1 MNFDFTI
8 ADIFW
13 ECFNK
18 SLEQNKT
25 GYDGKIRILSIIASE
40 FQYEELQR
48 KLKVSSKTISKA
60 RLHSK
65 VNGPGCAGVEKPII
79 TRVQITEEAKRQF
92 EIFFADKNI
101 VNLSSYRVNE
111 KTGDPV
117 KYLKDQK
124 ETLWRKYFE
133 LHPSGMKRTSFL
145 KRLNDGSFVYKE
157 DMGGLCGICFEYG
170 YGVFDDVK
178 ILISGRINEKDHQN
192 QLIAELESIQRHLK
206 REYEKELEVDCL
218 GNTYHVECLEHC
230 LPYAFGQCY
239 AK

>member
-1 MNFDFTI
+1 MRAWRAMLRATGCTEITPVSIDKLEVLNSNGFLNVKKKIDFTI

-25 GYDGKIRILSIIASE
+25 GYDGKIRILSIIARE
-40 FQYEELQR
+40 FQYKELQR

-79 TRVQITEEAKRQF
+79 TRVRITEEAKRQF

-111 KTGDPV
+111 KTGDPDIIF
-117 KYLKDQK
+117 K
-124 ETLWRKYFE
+124 TLE
-133 LHPSGMKRTSFL
+133 
-145 KRLNDGSFVYKE
+145 
-157 DMGGLCGICFEYG
+157 
-170 YGVFDDVK
+170 
-178 ILISGRINEKDHQN
+178 
-192 QLIAELESIQRHLK
+192 
-206 REYEKELEVDCL
+206 
-218 GNTYHVECLEHC
+218 
-230 LPYAFGQCY
+230 
-239 AK
+239 